1 MSKKRN
7 ISDGKNKIPWVLLF
21 FMSLAISTM
30 ALAAYIWFEHQAVKK
45 QLLERTEGINSE
57 PAIVS
62 PAPIYY
68 QMETFTL
75 SLKPSEQENR
85 RVLYIG
91 LTLKLKDEKSKENI
105 EKFLPEIRSRLLVFF
120 SQQSANELSTDEG
133 KPQLADK
140 IKETINQLQTNQEH
154 IQVTDVLFNAFI
166 LR

>member
-1 MSKKRN
+1 MSKK
-7 ISDGKNKIPWVLLF
+7 NKWVLLLVTI
-21 FMSLAISTM
+21 LAISTI
-30 ALAAYIWFEHQAVKK
+30 ALGGYIWLEQQKMKK
-45 QLLERTEGINSE
+45 HLLEVNAGASSE
-57 PAIVS
+57 LAVEI

-75 SLKPSEQENR
+75 SLKPSEKESR

-105 EKFLPEIRSRLLVFF
+105 EKFLPDIRSGLLVLF
-120 SQQSANELSTDEG
+120 SQQSANELSTDEA
-133 KPQLADK
+133 KPQLAEK
-140 IKETINQLQTNQEH
+140 IKEQINQPKTNHEH